1 MKIVQ
6 YEQLSVRRT
15 AVERQAARLRANN
28 INNSLAEDMD
38 MDYDNCTMIVMDGI
52 VFAPKVK
59 CLKYLVTNRDL
70 FLFLFSTVQKMG
82 ALKIL

>member
-6 YEQLSVRRT
+6 YEQLSVRKT
-15 AVERQAARLRANN
+15 VVERQAARLRANN

-59 CLKYLVTNRDL
+59 CLTYLVTNRDL
-70 FLFLFSTVQKMG
+70 FLFIL
-82 ALKIL
+82 ALCKRWVH